1 MTINIFDDLSTIQG
15 AQAREDVIFQPG
27 TFKVTMATLH
37 HGKPRNEHPIGD
49 FIQRIFLFEDMEL
62 FGITGWIDMLDTY
75 NLVRNSLILG
85 EELLYLKF
93 ETAGVDVAGLGS
105 TWPVDFSKQPLQV
118 HTVQNMKEAPSK
130 AGASI
135 QSGLTYRLHFCSPEL
150 LTNERVRVSRTL
162 QGTYSDMV
170 KDILKNDLKTT
181 KKIEIQETEDLKHI
195 IVPNLRPFDAI
206 AQIVSSAQLT
216 EQSGGVRRKARG
228 RKKASTSIFSGRQ
241 TDFYFWETSRG
252 YRFLPAMR
260 PMQDNFNLTIGGAS
274 AQVPYRETMMTSLSH
289 SYLRT
294 GDTLPTIPNGLWGG
308 KQILYNNTTKNTW
321 TVQSNYH
328 TALQHPRYSLISE
341 TPVFDPTSSF
351 GTNVYDEPKRISD
364 WPDSRVM
371 FSSYNGSAV
380 TSINKTSGEAEIP
393 WVLVPSDLDLQRL
406 IQTQHPMDYNKLS
419 IKVNGMSALQ
429 AGMIVFL
436 NLPDVGQG
444 SGFVEGGAPIWED
457 RQDNVWIIKRLSHQ
471 LDARQDSFGYTC
483 ELELSNTFRSTAKTL
498 PKYPGLGSQN
508 ELRQTPSSPTVTKY
522 PTNVPF
528 T

>member
-1 MTINIFDDLSTIQG
+1 MSINIYNDLYTIQG

-105 TWPVDFSKQPLQV
+105 TWPVDFSKQPMQV
-118 HTVQNMKEAPSK
+118 HTVQNMKETASN

-181 KKIEIQETEDLKHI
+181 KNIEIEETEDLKHI
-195 IVPNLRPFDAI
+195 VVPNMRPFDAI
-206 AQIVSSAQLT
+206 GQIVRSAQRMAKT
-216 EQSGGVRRKARG
+216 GGNKPAGGGRG
-228 RKKASTSIFSGRQ
+228 KKSSVSIFNGRQ

-252 YRFLPAMR
+252 YKFLPALR
-260 PMQDNFNLTIGGAS
+260 PLENDFMLTIGGAS

-289 SYLRT
+289 AYIRT
-294 GDTLPTIPNGLWGG
+294 GDTLPSIPSGLWGG

-328 TALQHPRYSLISE
+328 TALKNTRYSLVSE

-351 GTNVYDEPKRISD
+351 GTNVYDEPRRISD
-364 WPDSRVM
+364 WPDSRVE
-371 FSSYNGSAV
+371 FASYNGSSV
-380 TSINKTSGEAEIP
+380 TSINKDTGESGIP
-393 WVLVPSDLDLQRL
+393 WVLVPSSLGLQRA
-406 IQTQHPMDYNKLS
+406 IQTQHPMEYNKLS
-419 IKVNGMSALQ
+419 IQVNGMSALQ
-429 AGMIVFL
+429 AGMVVFL

-444 SGFVEGGAPIWED
+444 RGFVEGVAPIWED
-457 RQDNVWIIKRLSHQ
+457 RQDNIWIIKRLSHQ

-483 ELELSNTFRSTAKTL
+483 QLELTNTFRSTAKTL
-498 PKYPGLGSQN
+498 PKYSGLGSQN
-508 ELRQTPSSPTVTKY
+508 PLRRTPSKAEIWT
-522 PTNVPF
+522 
-528 T
+528 